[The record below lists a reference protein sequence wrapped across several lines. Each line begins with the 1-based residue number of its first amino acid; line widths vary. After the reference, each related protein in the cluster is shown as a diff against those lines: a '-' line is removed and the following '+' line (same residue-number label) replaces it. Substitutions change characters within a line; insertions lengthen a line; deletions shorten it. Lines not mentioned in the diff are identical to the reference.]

1 MENKIMSKKKDYMTK
16 CEKYGLEIEKIFY
29 KDVCK
34 QKKRMGISLL
44 IWILYFFIM
53 NVIIAVFGFENVDWF
68 FITVYAFFAMMVGNR
83 LNDYISLKIQKS
95 LAEYNIDIEICKTE
109 K

>member
-1 MENKIMSKKKDYMTK
+1 MSKKEEYVNK
-16 CEKYGLEIEKIFY
+16 CEEFGLEIDKIFY

-53 NVIIAVFGFENVDWF
+53 NVVVACIGFENIDW
-68 FITVYAFFAMMVGNR
+68 IVIGVYAFFAMMVGNR
-83 LNDYISLKIQKS
+83 VNDYISLKIQKS